1 MPRKLKVFRT
11 SIGFHDAYVA
21 APSQKAALTAWGAT
35 ANLFTRGM
43 AEEVLDPKLMEE
55 PLSRPGE
62 VIRKARGTMADHL
75 AALPEAPIKP
85 AKLRS
90 KNADRRTATPAAKNK
105 RRPVPPPSRK
115 KLDAAVEAVRVAE
128 LAYAEQR
135 RELEEREAE
144 VRRVRRALEGEHAG
158 RMKELEERRASAE
171 ADYRSAIEQWKQT

>member
-43 AEEVLDPKLMEE
+43 AEEVLDLKLAEE
-55 PLSRPGE
+55 PLSHPGE

-75 AALPEAPIKP
+75 AALPEAKPKRPKQANAEAARHPAASASKRKPKP
-85 AKLRS
+85 A
-90 KNADRRTATPAAKNK
+90 
-105 RRPVPPPSRK
+105 PPPNRQQ
-115 KLDAAVEAVRVAE
+115 LDAATKAVEMAE
-128 LAYAEQR
+128 VTYVERR

-144 VRRVRRALEGEHAG
+144 IRRARQALQAEHA
-158 RMKELEERRASAE
+158 RMMKRLEDKRAAAE
-171 ADYRSAIEQWKQT
+171 ADYQRAVERWRTN